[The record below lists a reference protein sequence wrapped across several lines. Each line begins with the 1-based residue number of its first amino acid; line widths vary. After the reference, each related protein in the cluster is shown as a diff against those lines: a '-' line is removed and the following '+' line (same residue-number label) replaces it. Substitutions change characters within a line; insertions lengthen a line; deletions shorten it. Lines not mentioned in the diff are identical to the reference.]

1 MYRRVLNLSSGVE
14 RHGDAHLGLLLVV
27 ALAWTACA
35 PGERAAIPQ
44 RVVLVTLDTLRAESL
59 DAERM
64 PVLHGLAQRGLMFE
78 RAYAASN
85 VTQPSHA
92 SLFTALHPWEHGVV
106 RNGAVLEDEHET
118 IAEALSVQGFDR
130 AAVVASFPLD
140 ARFSFDQGFARYET
154 VFERPLGGIRAWAGA
169 KMDGESFYGLAGP
182 VTEAALRA
190 LDAFEGSKQ
199 FLWVHYF
206 DAHDPYGE
214 HAGTPL
220 PIGRLRAAARA
231 RDPALGAMLSRAQ
244 TLYGADVAALDR
256 ALGPLFG
263 RLDAD
268 SDRFE
273 THLIV
278 TADHGES
285 LGGDGSIG
293 HGSRLTADQI
303 QIPLLIVSPRVAPGR
318 RRDVAGSIDLP
329 ATIFALAG
337 LPTWAGPGRDLS
349 SSPPGG
355 GGHAYGMS
363 NLAGGKE
370 VRTDGR
376 AVSTATPRFYAVHGE
391 ALYAGDARTMH
402 LGDLDEPVPE
412 GEARAEVADLFMT
425 FAQAAARAETREHLD
440 EKTLRALKSLGYVR

>member
-1 MYRRVLNLSSGVE
+1 M
-14 RHGDAHLGLLLVV
+14 

-35 PGERAAIPQ
+35 PGDRAANPQ
-44 RVVLVTLDTLRAESL
+44 RVVLVTLDTLRADSL

-64 PVLHGLAQRGLMFE
+64 PVLHAMAQRGLVFE

-85 VTQPSHA
+85 TTQPSHA

-106 RNGAVLEDEHET
+106 RNGAVLENAHNT
-118 IAEALSVQGFDR
+118 LAEALSLEGFDS

-140 ARFSFDQGFARYET
+140 RRFGFAQGFERYET
-154 VFERPLGGIRAWAGA
+154 VFDRSLGGIRVWAGA
-169 KMDGESFYGLAGP
+169 KMDGESFYGLARP
-182 VTEAALRA
+182 VTDAALRA
-190 LDAFEGSKQ
+190 LDTFEESRQ

-206 DAHDPYGE
+206 DPHDPYGE

-220 PIGRLRAAARA
+220 RIGQLRAAARE
-231 RDPALGAMLSRAQ
+231 RDPALGTLLSQAR
-244 TLYGADVAALDR
+244 TLYYDADVEALDR
-256 ALGPLFG
+256 SLGRLFA

-293 HGSRLTADQI
+293 HGSRLTVDQI
-303 QIPLLIVSPRVAPGR
+303 QIPLLIVSPRVEPGR

-337 LPTWAGPGRDLS
+337 LPSWAGQGRDLS
-349 SSPPGG
+349 IDPPAD

-363 NLAGGKE
+363 DLASGSR

-376 AVSTATPRFYAVHGE
+376 RVSNATPRFYAVHGE
-391 ALYAGDARTMH
+391 ALYAGDARTLH

-412 GEARAEVADLFMT
+412 GEARAEVADLFAT
-425 FAQAAARAETREHLD
+425 FAQALARAETRENLD
-440 EKTLRALKSLGYVR
+440 EETLRALKTLGYIR